1 MTDTISGANQ
11 KAANVTPKKAIDSN
25 KPKASKS
32 AEHNLS
38 AGAVSS
44 DSSVELSAKLQ
55 AEIAAVGFDN
65 EKVNQIKQSI
75 EQGDYPL
82 DDKKIADSFI
92 PLEKLL

>member
-11 KAANVTPKKAIDSN
+11 KAANVTHKKAIDSN
-25 KPKASKS
+25 RSQAGKP
-32 AEHNLS
+32 AESNPLK
-38 AGAVSS
+38 GAVSG
-44 DSSVELSAKLQ
+44 DSSVELSAKLKE
-55 AEIAAVGFDN
+55 EIAAVGFDN
-65 EKVNQIKQSI
+65 AKVNQIKHSI

>member
-11 KAANVTPKKAIDSN
+11 KAGSVTPKKAIDSN
-25 KPKASKS
+25 RPQAGKP
-32 AEHNLS
+32 AENNLS
-38 AGAVSS
+38 TGAVSG
-44 DSSVELSAKLQ
+44 DSSVELSAKLKE
-55 AEIAAVGFDN
+55 EIAAVGFDN
-65 EKVNQIKQSI
+65 AKVDQIKHSI

>member
-11 KAANVTPKKAIDSN
+11 KAGNVTPKKAIDSN
-25 KPKASKS
+25 RPQAGTPV
-32 AEHNLS
+32 ENNLS
-38 AGAVSS
+38 TGAVSG
-44 DSSVELSAKLQ
+44 DSSVELSAKLKE
-55 AEIAAVGFDN
+55 EIAAVGFDN
-65 EKVNQIKQSI
+65 AKVNQIKHSI

>member
-11 KAANVTPKKAIDSN
+11 KAGNVTPKKAIDSN
-25 KPKASKS
+25 RPQAGTPVGNNIST
-32 AEHNLS
+32 
-38 AGAVSS
+38 GAVSG
-44 DSSVELSAKLQ
+44 DSSVELSAKLKE
-55 AEIAAVGFDN
+55 EIAAVGFDN
-65 EKVNQIKQSI
+65 AKVNQIKNSI

>member
-11 KAANVTPKKAIDSN
+11 KAGNVTPKKAIDSN
-25 KPKASKS
+25 RPQAGTPVGN
-32 AEHNLS
+32 NLS
-38 AGAVSS
+38 TGAVSG
-44 DSSVELSAKLQ
+44 DSSVELSAKLKE
-55 AEIAAVGFDN
+55 EIAAVGFDN
-65 EKVNQIKQSI
+65 AKVNQIKNSI